1 MLSSSP
7 RRSWQPRRAG
17 LEARRLAVSGVRHG
31 LPSESCPNAAVS
43 DAMATT
49 CASLMYRSAS
59 LSCLRGPAL
68 SKHELTAQALLL
80 YFGTCIAGVTL
91 LEALS
96 RRQLKAKLLCH
107 LAPCLLCRKACL

>member
-17 LEARRLAVSGVRHG
+17 LEARRLAETVSGVRHG

-49 CASLMYRSAS
+49 CANLMYRSAS

-68 SKHELTAQALLL
+68 SKHELTAQASLL
-80 YFGTCIAGVTL
+80 YFGVLTL
-91 LEALS
+91 
-96 RRQLKAKLLCH
+96 
-107 LAPCLLCRKACL
+107 PV